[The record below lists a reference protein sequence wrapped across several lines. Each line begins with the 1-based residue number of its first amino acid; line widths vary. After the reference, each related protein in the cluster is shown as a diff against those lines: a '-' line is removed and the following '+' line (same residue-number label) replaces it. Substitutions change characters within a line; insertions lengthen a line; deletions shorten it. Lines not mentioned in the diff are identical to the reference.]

1 MMLRHHLAYLAFCC
15 VAATAALPL
24 SATANEPFGITTGE
38 SRGTYYAIGQDMS
51 GLAAEAGLEL
61 RVLPSQGSLENLYRV
76 FTAPEAQ
83 LGIVQHDVLYWVR
96 SNEGSETAQR
106 MAERIKLVFPLYDEE
121 VHVLARND
129 AGIESFADLAGKIVA
144 TGPAGSGTSVT
155 AGVLFTLAGIE
166 PGERVELGA
175 TEALAQLKRGALDA
189 LIYVAG
195 APVKLFVDDIRA
207 SDDLHLVAIDDA
219 TIASI
224 YGEPVRLDASHDPWA
239 KDGVRTMGVKAVL
252 VTYDYQ
258 SNREKCAY
266 VGDIA
271 GLVRAEIATL
281 RTTGHGKWQDVDLDA
296 EVIGWDRAPCSATA
310 GQVRPGHG
318 DPDFQRFLEE
328 MTRSR
333 G

>member
-1 MMLRHHLAYLAFCC
+1 MLRHHLAKLAFFC

-24 SATANEPFGITTGE
+24 AATASEPFGITTGE
-38 SRGTYYAIGQDMS
+38 TRGTYYAIGQDIS
-51 GLAAEAGLEL
+51 GIAKEAGLEL

-144 TGPAGSGTSVT
+144 TGPSGSGTSVT
-155 AGVLFTLAGIE
+155 AGVLFTLAGIA
-166 PGERVELGA
+166 PAERVELGA

-189 LIYVAG
+189 MIYVAG
-195 APVKLFVDDIRA
+195 APVKLLVDDIRA
-207 SDDLHLVAIDDA
+207 SNDLHLVPLEDAAIA
-219 TIASI
+219 AI
-224 YGEPVRLDASHDPWA
+224 YGEPVRLDASHYPWA
-239 KDGVRTMGVKAVL
+239 KDGVRTFGVKAVL

-271 GLVRAEIATL
+271 SLVRAEIGAL
-281 RTTGHGKWQDVDLDA
+281 RETGHLKWQDVDLDA
-296 EVIGWDRAPCSATA
+296 EVIGWAVAPCSATA
-310 GQVRPGHG
+310 GRTLPGHA

>member
-1 MMLRHHLAYLAFCC
+1 MMLRHHLAKLAFFCL
-15 VAATAALPL
+15 AATAVLPL
-24 SATANEPFGITTGE
+24 SATAAEPFGITTGE

-51 GLAAEAGLEL
+51 QLAEKAGLEL

-76 FTAPEAQ
+76 FKAPEAQ
-83 LGIVQHDVLYWVR
+83 LGIVQHDVLFWVR
-96 SNEGSETAQR
+96 ANEGSETAQR

-144 TGPAGSGTSVT
+144 TGPSGSGTSVT

-166 PGERVELGA
+166 PAERVELA
-175 TEALAQLKRGALDA
+175 ASEALAQLERGALDA
-189 LIYVAG
+189 MIYVAG
-195 APVKLFVDDIRA
+195 APVKLLVDDIQA
-207 SDDLHLVAIDDA
+207 SDDLHLVPVENTAIA
-219 TIASI
+219 AI
-224 YGEPVRLDASHDPWA
+224 YGEPVRLDASHYPWA
-239 KDGVRTMGVKAVL
+239 KDGVRTAAVKAVL

-271 GLVRAEIATL
+271 GLVRAEIGAL
-281 RTTGHGKWQDVDLDA
+281 REAGHLKWQDVDLDA
-296 EVIGWDRAPCSATA
+296 EVIGWATAPCSATA
-310 GQVRPGHG
+310 GRTLPGHT
-318 DPDFQRFLEE
+318 DPNFQRFLEE
-328 MTRSR
+328 MTQSR

>member
-1 MMLRHHLAYLAFCC
+1 MQHYRSGLFAGLLLAAQ
-15 VAATAALPL
+15 AIAPPTAAA
-24 SATANEPFGITTGE
+24 SEPFGITTGE
-38 SRGTYYAIGQDMS
+38 TRGTYYAIGQDMS
-51 GLAAEAGLEL
+51 ALAEEAGLEL

-83 LGIVQHDVLYWVR
+83 LGIVQHDVLFWVR

-121 VHVLARND
+121 VHVLARTD
-129 AGIESFADLAGKIVA
+129 AGIASFADLAGKIVA

-166 PGERVELGA
+166 PAERVELGA

-195 APVKLFVDDIRA
+195 APVKLLVDDIRA
-207 SDDLHLVAIDDA
+207 SDDLHLVPLQDAAIA
-219 TIASI
+219 AI
-224 YGEPVRLDASHDPWA
+224 YGEPVRLDASHYPWA
-239 KDGVRTMGVKAVL
+239 KDGVRTVGVKAVL

-271 GLVRAEIATL
+271 SLVRAEIGAL
-281 RTTGHGKWQDVDLDA
+281 REAGHLKWRDVDLDA
-296 EVIGWDRAPCSATA
+296 EVIGWDLAPCSATA
-310 GQVRPGHG
+310 GRVRPGHA

>member
-1 MMLRHHLAYLAFCC
+1 MMLHHYLATLAVCC
-15 VAATAALPL
+15 VVASAAMPLPAAGE
-24 SATANEPFGITTGE
+24 EPFGITTGE
-38 SRGTYYAIGQDMS
+38 PRGTYFAVAQDISEMAGS
-51 GLAAEAGLEL
+51 AGLEL

-76 FTAPEAQ
+76 FTATEAQ
-83 LGIVQHDVLYWVR
+83 LGIVQHDVLFWVR
-96 SNEGSETAQR
+96 SNEGSDTAQR

-144 TGPAGSGTSVT
+144 TGPSGSGTSVT

-166 PGERVELGA
+166 PAERVELGA
-175 TEALAQLKRGALDA
+175 AEALAQLKRSALDA
-189 LIYVAG
+189 MIYVAG
-195 APVKLFVDDIRA
+195 APVKLLVDDIQA
-207 SDDLHLVAIDDA
+207 SDNLHLVPIEDA
-219 TIASI
+219 AVASI
-224 YGEPVRLDASHDPWA
+224 YGAPVRLDASHYPWA
-239 KDGVRTMGVKAVL
+239 KDGVRTFGVKAVL

-271 GLVRAEIATL
+271 SLVRAEIGAL
-281 RTTGHGKWQDVDLDA
+281 REVGHLKWRDVDLDA
-296 EVIGWDRAPCSATA
+296 EVIGWDVAPCSATA
-310 GQVRPGHG
+310 GKARPGHS

>member
-1 MMLRHHLAYLAFCC
+1 MMLRHHLACLAFCC
-15 VAATAALPL
+15 VAASTALPPAATAA
-24 SATANEPFGITTGE
+24 EPFGITTGE
-38 SRGTYYAIGQDMS
+38 TRGTYYAIGQDI
-51 GLAAEAGLEL
+51 GALAEKTGLEL

-129 AGIESFADLAGKIVA
+129 SGIERFADLAGKIVA

-155 AGVLFTLAGIE
+155 AGVLFTLAGIQ
-166 PGERVELGA
+166 PAERVELGA
-175 TEALAQLKRGALDA
+175 AEALAQLKRGALDA

-207 SDDLHLVAIDDA
+207 SEELQLVAIDDPA
-219 TIASI
+219 IAAI
-224 YGEPVRLDASHDPWA
+224 YGEPVRLDASHYPWA

-258 SNREKCAY
+258 INREKCAY

-271 GLVRAEIATL
+271 NLVRAEIGAL
-281 RTTGHGKWQDVDLDA
+281 RESGHLKWQDVDLDA
-296 EVIGWDRAPCSATA
+296 EVIGWDVAPCSASA
-310 GQVRPGHG
+310 GQAVPGHA
-318 DPDFQRFLEE
+318 DPDFQRFLDD

>member
-1 MMLRHHLAYLAFCC
+1 MMLRHHLAKLAFFC

-24 SATANEPFGITTGE
+24 SATAAEPFGITTGE

-51 GLAAEAGLEL
+51 QLAEKAGLEL

-76 FTAPEAQ
+76 FKAPEAQ
-83 LGIVQHDVLYWVR
+83 LGIVQHDVLFWVR
-96 SNEGSETAQR
+96 ANEGSETAQR

-129 AGIESFADLAGKIVA
+129 TGIASFADLAGKIVA
-144 TGPAGSGTSVT
+144 TGPSGSGTSVT

-166 PGERVELGA
+166 PAERVELA
-175 TEALAQLKRGALDA
+175 ASEALAQLERGALDA
-189 LIYVAG
+189 MIYVAG
-195 APVKLFVDDIRA
+195 APVKLLVDDIQA
-207 SDDLHLVAIDDA
+207 SDDLQLVPVENTAIA
-219 TIASI
+219 AI
-224 YGEPVRLDASHDPWA
+224 YGEPVRLDASHYPWA
-239 KDGVRTMGVKAVL
+239 KDGVRTVAVKAVL

-271 GLVRAEIATL
+271 NLVRTEIGAL
-281 RTTGHGKWQDVDLDA
+281 REAGHLKWQDVDLDA
-296 EVIGWDRAPCSATA
+296 EVIGWATAPCSATA
-310 GQVRPGHG
+310 GQARPGHT
-318 DPDFQRFLEE
+318 DPNFQRFLEE
-328 MTRSR
+328 MTQSR